1 MSSPKHMEFEF
12 VYVVIENGEAY
23 QNVYKTYESAV
34 KAVNDRHKDELDRQ
48 IQEIPDYKEQILG
61 DVNPTEDPSGKTYL
75 YIEKE
80 IHIHIWKC
88 SSV

>member
-1 MSSPKHMEFEF
+1 MEFEF
-12 VYVVIENGEAY
+12 VYAVIENGEAY
-23 QNVYKTYESAV
+23 QYAYKTYASAV

-61 DVNPTEDPSGKTYL
+61 DVNPKEDPSGKTFL

-80 IHIHIWKC
+80 IHIHICKLP
-88 SSV
+88 VVV